1 MYQKKR
7 DKRSIQSSEWIYTAL
22 KDLMSEKDFSKITI
36 TDIVNKANLGRTTF
50 YRNFD
55 SIDDVLK
62 MKCDEKF
69 NEFRQY
75 CISYYKENDVADK
88 SFLTPFLKYWYENSE
103 IIELL
108 IKANRETIIKDC
120 LTEEV
125 KFFIN
130 SSSINKDTIISA
142 HINYFIAMIVS
153 NSISILTEWINNDKN
168 IPPDELANIIATQAK
183 ESVKVNLFL

>member
-1 MYQKKR
+1 MYHKKN
-7 DKRSIQSSEWIYTAL
+7 DKRSIQSSEWIYAAL
-22 KDLMSEKDFSKITI
+22 KDLMLEKKYSKITI

-55 SIDDVLK
+55 TIDDVLK

-69 NEFRQY
+69 NEFREY
-75 CISYYKENDVADK
+75 CIGYYKENDVAVK
-88 SFLTPFLKYWYENSE
+88 SFLTPFLKYWYKNSE

-108 IKANRETIIKDC
+108 IKANRENILKQC

-130 SSSINKDTIISA
+130 SSSIDKNTTISS
-142 HINYFIAMIVS
+142 HINYFISMIVS
-153 NSISILTEWINNDKN
+153 NSISILTEWISNGKD
-168 IPPDELANIIATQAK
+168 IPPDELANIIITQSK
-183 ESVKVNLFL
+183 EAIRVNLFL

>member
-55 SIDDVLK
+55 SVDDVLK

-69 NEFRQY
+69 NEFREY
-75 CISYYKENDVADK
+75 CINYYKKNDLADK
-88 SFLTPFLKYWYENSE
+88 SFLTPFLNYWHKNSE

-108 IKANRETIIKDC
+108 IKANRENIIKDC

-130 SSSINKDTIISA
+130 SSSIDEGTVISS
-142 HINYFIAMIVS
+142 HLNYFIAIIVS
-153 NSISILTEWINNDKN
+153 NSISILTEWINNGKD

-183 ESVKVNLFL
+183 ESMQVNLFL